1 MNQTERDQR
10 AYALAK
16 EYILRLNVA
25 GVTSELLDKYL
36 RLSEIK
42 PRPNSIA
49 EIYGRILQSAQNANM
64 KAGVVGGAIG
74 GVDKLGVV
82 LCDFQPSE
90 VLAKFTTGWKQV
102 LDEIEDRLQPTGKI
116 RRTSRSIWPHYC
128 QTILSAAQF
137 MAQFPSADDF
147 YQWADFFDHD
157 DRARAALALLL
168 DREIDG
174 FGFALACDFL
184 KELGYINFA
193 KPDVQLHDI
202 FVGLKLC
209 PENADDYEVFKAV
222 VRVAKN
228 AEVTPYNADKLF
240 WLIGS
245 GYFYDDEHIGKKG
258 RIGSHKAGF
267 IAYAQGQLGL

>member
-1 MNQTERDQR
+1 
-10 AYALAK
+10 
-16 EYILRLNVA
+16 
-25 GVTSELLDKYL
+25 
-36 RLSEIK
+36 
-42 PRPNSIA
+42 
-49 EIYGRILQSAQNANM
+49 M

-82 LCDFQPSE
+82 LCGFQPSE
-90 VLAKFTTGWKQV
+90 VLAKFTAGWKQV
-102 LDEIEDRLQPTGKI
+102 LAEIEARLQPTGKI

-137 MAQFPSADDF
+137 MAQFSRADEF
-147 YQWADFFDHD
+147 YQWVDFFDHD
-157 DRARAALALLL
+157 DRARAALPLLL
-168 DREIDG
+168 GREIDG

-193 KPDVQLHDI
+193 KPDVHLRGI
-202 FVGLKLC
+202 FVGLRLC
-209 PENADDYEVFKAV
+209 PEKPGDYEVFKAV

-245 GYFYDDEHIGKKG
+245 GYFYDDKHIGKKG
-258 RIGSHKAGF
+258 KIGSHKADF
-267 IAYAQGQLGL
+267 IAYAQRRLGL